1 MQIVNKKVDELIPYK
16 NNPRNNDEAIP
27 YVTASIKEF
36 GFKNPIIIDKDNVIV
51 AGHTR
56 LASAKELGMEEVPCI
71 IADDLTDEQ
80 IKAFRLADNKVA
92 EKSLWDFNMLDKE
105 IEELSKMEDL
115 GFDLKDFGFSDFELS
130 MVGEDMEPDG
140 YDDDMIKEY
149 SDNGQNFLKNE
160 RIIIVYRTPEEE
172 AFLKELVKEEHDRL
186 NVTYDAKNIM
196 EKYDNE

>member
-105 IEELSKMEDL
+105 IEELSKMEDV